1 MQGFKSFAN
10 RHRFVFPTGI
20 TAIVGP
26 NGSGKSNVADAI
38 RWVLGEQRAASL
50 RAKRTDDII
59 FAGTERRA
67 RSGMAQVSVTFDNE
81 DGWLGIDYPEV
92 TIARRAQRDGGSQ
105 LLVNGAPVRLRDV
118 IDLLG
123 SRLGQGNYTVIGQG
137 MVDSALTLRPE
148 DRRALVDEAAGL
160 VPLQRRRDRSLRKL
174 AETDENL
181 TRVRDILEETGPR
194 LRRLARLAERAE
206 RYQEVS
212 RALGAQLEAWYG
224 FHWYEAREARDL
236 AHNVVRERREGVDR
250 ARQQLESSLADR
262 HALEQAIAVAEREMV
277 ELRRS
282 RELALESDAV
292 ARQASA
298 VGQARLEVLRNRRAE
313 LNAALESER
322 ASLAGFEQTLSNR
335 REELARVSAT
345 LDARRAEADA
355 QRSQLAAAETEREAL
370 ARAIEQRR
378 ASAMQAG
385 AQRAALS
392 ERLDAITR
400 ELAERQ
406 TALAETQ
413 AELGAAASR
422 RDDLDEALDSATTIQ
437 AERERVLEAAGL
449 ALSSAESQQLQVS
462 QTLGQ
467 ARDALSEGRA
477 ELARLRA
484 RADAIEALFG
494 ELDETRQVIDQLR
507 DASDPDIEVLGSVSQ
522 LLEVPEAWESATAA
536 ALGQRVQGIVL
547 RRAEHLGGAL
557 QLAQQVARGQIVL
570 IGLEP
575 GAALPR
581 PRAEGIGG
589 SLASDLVT
597 SPNAPGL
604 AETLL
609 GDTVFAED
617 LDSARRLLAEHGQQY
632 RRAATRDGCALAAG
646 GILSAGSPARRIL
659 EIERERRAL
668 PAALEE
674 AGRREA
680 ERLRQVDEIGNQRR
694 ELEARIGSL
703 ASELKI
709 AQAERTS
716 SARAL
721 EAARLAAEAAEREQA
736 WAAER
741 AARIQAQRVEL
752 EAERK
757 ASAARLAESEPE
769 QARLEAEIEAT
780 QSELEAG
787 ALTELRARTLETD
800 QKAAAAAQSLAGQTA
815 MLEAA
820 ERELAAAVARI
831 KAANARAEEAGEAI
845 AELEA
850 EAGRLSGAAGDQQT
864 FVQGLDARIAPAEAA
879 LTEQRHGFSE
889 LGAAVEAARRQL
901 SELETE
907 HAEARIAATR
917 AEDRLER
924 LFDQLRSDLEWLP
937 FDLPEQL
944 ELGAAL
950 EIPLPPVA
958 TLPEGHAQELGRLRG
973 QLRVIGAIDQEA
985 LAAYSETAERQSL
998 LTAQEADLVAA
1009 EQDLRQLL
1017 EQLEDEMR
1025 SRFAE
1030 TFSAVA
1036 TAFADFFPMLFGGG
1050 EAELV
1055 LEGEDGATAG
1065 LEIMARPPGK
1075 RRQPLGLL
1083 SGGERALTAVA
1094 LIFALLQVSQTPFV
1108 VLDEVD
1114 AALDEANVE
1123 RFCSALRRLAE
1134 TTQVVVITHNR
1145 GTIETAGTVYGVT
1158 MAEDG
1163 ASQII
1168 SLQVDATG

>member
-67 RSGMAQVSVTFDNE
+67 RSGIAQVSVTFDNE
-81 DGWLGIDYPEV
+81 DGWLDVDFPEV
-92 TIARRAQRDGGSQ
+92 TIARRAERDGGSQ
-105 LLVNGAPVRLRDV
+105 FLVNGAPVRLRDV

-212 RALGAQLEAWYG
+212 RSLSEKLEAWYG
-224 FHWYEAREARDL
+224 FHWYEARDARDL
-236 AHNVVRERREGVDR
+236 AHASVRERRSGVER
-250 ARQQLESSLADR
+250 ARQRLETTLA
-262 HALEQAIAVAEREMV
+262 
-277 ELRRS
+277 
-282 RELALESDAV
+282 
-292 ARQASA
+292 ARQALEAAIGEAERTMTELRQARERALQSDAAARQANA

-313 LNAALESER
+313 LSAALETER
-322 ASLAGFEQTLSNR
+322 ASLAGFEKTLANR
-335 REELARVSAT
+335 REELARGKAT
-345 LDARRAEADA
+345 LEARRADAEARRA
-355 QRSQLAAAETEREAL
+355 QLDAAEAERESL
-370 ARAIEQRR
+370 ARAIEARR
-378 ASAMQAG
+378 AAAMQAG
-385 AQRAALS
+385 AQRAALA
-392 ERLDAITR
+392 ERLEAIGR
-400 ELAERQ
+400 ELAERE
-406 TALAETQ
+406 TALAETRRE
-413 AELGAAASR
+413 AEAAAKRQAALSA
-422 RDDLDEALDSATTIQ
+422 DLEAAAAAH
-437 AERERVLEAAGL
+437 AERERLLEAASE
-449 ALSSAESQQLQVS
+449 ALSSTEARQQAIGLS
-462 QTLGQ
+462 LAQ
-467 ARDALSEGRA
+467 ARDALSEGRS

-494 ELDETRQVIDQLR
+494 ELDETRQVVDRLR
-507 DASDPDIEVLGSVSQ
+507 GADDPALEVVGSVSQ
-522 LLEVPEAWESATAA
+522 LLEVPEDWESATAA

-547 RRAEHLGGAL
+547 RRAADLGGAL
-557 QLAQQVARGQIVL
+557 HLAQQVARGQIVL

-575 GAALPR
+575 GASALGPR
-581 PRAEGIGG
+581 DASGHGIPA
-589 SLASDLVT
+589 LALVS
-597 SPNAPGL
+597 SPEAPGL
-604 AETLL
+604 AEILL
-609 GDTVFAED
+609 GDTLFTED
-617 LDSARRLLAEHGQQY
+617 LDAARRSLATPATGH
-632 RRAATRDGCALAAG
+632 RRAATRDGSVLTSSG
-646 GILSAGSPARRIL
+646 VLSAGSPARRIL

-668 PAALEE
+668 PAALES

-680 ERLRQVDEIGNQRR
+680 AQLRQVDEVGNQRR
-694 ELEARIGSL
+694 ELEAEIGRL
-703 ASELKI
+703 AAELKA
-709 AQAERTS
+709 AQGERTQ

-721 EAARLAAEAAEREQA
+721 EAARLADEAAQREWA
-736 WAAER
+736 WASER
-741 AARIQAQRVEL
+741 ATRIQAQLAEL
-752 EAERK
+752 EAER
-757 ASAARLAESEPE
+757 ASTAARLAESEPE
-769 QARLEAEIEAT
+769 QARIEAEIEAT
-780 QSELEAG
+780 QGELEAG
-787 ALTELRARTLETD
+787 ALTELRRIAAEAERL
-800 QKAAAAAQSLAGQTA
+800 AAAAAQALAGQSA
-815 MLEAA
+815 MLESA
-820 ERELAAAVARI
+820 ERELAAATDRI
-831 KAANARAEEAGEAI
+831 ETAGARADEASAAI

-850 EAGRLSGAAGDQQT
+850 EVGRLTGAAGEQQT
-864 FVQGLDARIAPAEAA
+864 EVLELDARIAPAEARLA
-879 LTEQRHGFSE
+879 DLRRE
-889 LGAAVEAARRQL
+889 LGEHGAAVEAVRRQL
-901 SELETE
+901 SELDAE

-944 ELGAAL
+944 ELGAAM
-950 EIPLPPVA
+950 EIPLPPVEA
-958 TLPEGHAQELGRLRG
+958 LPEGQAQELGRLRG

-985 LAAYSETAERQSL
+985 LAAYAETAERQSL

-1009 EQDLRQLL
+1009 EHDLRQLL
-1017 EQLEDEMR
+1017 QQLEDEMR
-1025 SRFAE
+1025 SRFEE
-1030 TFSAVA
+1030 TFGAVA
-1036 TAFADFFPMLFGGG
+1036 TAFADYFPMLFGGG

-1055 LEGEDGATAG
+1055 LDGEDSASAG

-1114 AALDEANVE
+1114 AALDEANVD
-1123 RFCSALRRLAE
+1123 RFCAALRRLAE

-1145 GTIETAGTVYGVT
+1145 GTIQTAGTVYGVT

-1168 SLQVDATG
+1168 SLRVDATV